1 MWGRFRVTV
10 LGIDVLE
17 KATKRHADLRGS
29 GSAWLKVARSQ
40 SWKSLAE
47 IRRTWRDTDCVEG
60 ETIFNVKGNSY
71 RLFALVNYETQT
83 IIITKVMTHAEYSKR

>member
-1 MWGRFRVTV
+1 VGGFCVTV

-17 KATKRHADLRGS
+17 KATKRHADLRGP
-29 GSAWLKVARSQ
+29 GAAWLTVARSQ

-71 RLFALVNYETQT
+71 RLFALVNYETRT
-83 IIITKVMTHAEYSKR
+83 IIITRVMTKDEYSKR